1 MFNEPQNKEIKNLV
15 VRKFIKV
22 FSSCDKAL
30 YNLNEDKVRMA
41 IGDLDFVKEN
51 LEEIQ
56 FILRDI
62 VFTYDK
68 EKNKVIKN
76 QNKM

>member
-1 MFNEPQNKEIKNLV
+1 MFNEPQYKEIKNLV
-15 VRKFIKV
+15 MMKFLKV
-22 FSSCDKAL
+22 FSSCNKAL
-30 YNLNEDKVRMA
+30 QNLNEDEIRMA
-41 IGDLDFVKEN
+41 IGDLDFVKDN

-62 VFTYDK
+62 VFTYDE
-68 EKNKVIKN
+68 EKSSLIKN

>member
-1 MFNEPQNKEIKNLV
+1 
-15 VRKFIKV
+15 
-22 FSSCDKAL
+22 
-30 YNLNEDKVRMA
+30 MA
-41 IGDLDFVKEN
+41 IGDLDFVKDN

-62 VFTYDK
+62 VFTYDE
-68 EKNKVIKN
+68 EKSSLIKS

>member
-15 VRKFIKV
+15 MMKFLKV
-22 FSSCDKAL
+22 FSSCNKAL
-30 YNLNEDKVRMA
+30 QNLNEDEIRMA
-41 IGDLDFVKEN
+41 IGDLDFVKDN
-51 LEEIQ
+51 LKEIQ

-62 VFTYDK
+62 VFTYDE
-68 EKNKVIKN
+68 EKSSLIKN

>member
-15 VRKFIKV
+15 VKKFIKV

-30 YNLNEDKVRMA
+30 HNLNEDEVRMA

-51 LEEIQ
+51 LDEIQ

-68 EKNKVIKN
+68 KKNKAIKD

>member
-30 YNLNEDKVRMA
+30 LNLNEDKVRMA

>member
-15 VRKFIKV
+15 MMKFLKV
-22 FSSCDKAL
+22 FFSCNKAL
-30 YNLNEDKVRMA
+30 QNLNEDEIRMA
-41 IGDLDFVKEN
+41 IGDLDFVKDN

-62 VFTYDK
+62 VFTYDEEK
-68 EKNKVIKN
+68 SSLIKNK
-76 QNKM
+76 NKM

>member
-1 MFNEPQNKEIKNLV
+1 
-15 VRKFIKV
+15 
-22 FSSCDKAL
+22 
-30 YNLNEDKVRMA
+30 MA
-41 IGDLDFVKEN
+41 IGDLDFVKDN

-62 VFTYDK
+62 VFTYDE
-68 EKNKVIKN
+68 EKSSLIKN

>member
-1 MFNEPQNKEIKNLV
+1 MFNESQNKEIKNLV
-15 VRKFIKV
+15 MKKFIKV

-30 YNLNEDKVRMA
+30 HNLNEDEVRKT

-56 FILRDI
+56 FILSDI
-62 VFTYDK
+62 VFTYDM
-68 EKNKVIKN
+68 EKNKTIKN